1 MSATDDKQRRT
12 ASLADYVEVD
22 TSDERVSRLWDRVST
37 ELEATNL
44 KRGHTPAHGS
54 ANVRGANV
62 RGANARGA
70 NARGADE
77 LRSNTGRIAWAAFA
91 FAATVAIG
99 LGAHSVWQKS
109 DPLAGSVALAPLELA
124 TLETSSDS
132 LAVDLQDGSR
142 MELSAHSRLSVQRQ
156 EADELRLKLDQG
168 KVECDV
174 THNPKRQF
182 FVQAAGVVVRV
193 TGTRFSVDVK
203 NEEATSGSVAQ
214 VVEVSVS
221 RGSVEI
227 QRIDGTMP
235 VRRLTAGERWSM
247 RTSDGPSP
255 GTDTVS
261 GELAT
266 TDVNERHTIGQG
278 VRPAHKP
285 ATVAPTEPEDA
296 KALLEKG
303 RVARR
308 QGDPKAAANAYQQ
321 LLSSYPND
329 SRAGLAAFELG
340 RLRMD
345 RLGDMRG
352 AVQALNQAV
361 QLSPSGNVRE
371 DAMARLVD
379 VYHRMGQ
386 TQNCVNAR
394 NAYLSAFPSGVH
406 AATVGLRCNAGQ

>member
-44 KRGHTPAHGS
+44 KRGSTDVLAP
-54 ANVRGANV
+54 
-62 RGANARGA
+62 
-70 NARGADE
+70 D
-77 LRSNTGRIAWAAFA
+77 LRSGKAGRWTGRWSGGRIAGAAFA
-91 FAATVAIG
+91 VAATVAVAV
-99 LGAHSVWQKS
+99 GAHSLWKGS
-109 DPLAGSVALAPLELA
+109 DTLAGSVAVPPLELA

-156 EADELRLKLDQG
+156 ESDELRLKLDQG

-235 VRRLTAGERWSM
+235 IRRLTAGERWSM
-247 RTSDGPSP
+247 RTSDGTS
-255 GTDTVS
+255 S
-261 GELAT
+261 GADAANSETSTA
-266 TDVNERHTIGQG
+266 DVNGRHSAGQG
-278 VRPAHKP
+278 VRPATKQITP
-285 ATVAPTEPEDA
+285 APSEPEDA

-321 LLSSYPND
+321 LLSTYPND

-379 VYHRMGQ
+379 VYHRMSQ
-386 TQNCVNAR
+386 TQSCVNAR

-406 AATVGLRCNAGQ
+406 AATVRLRCNSGQ